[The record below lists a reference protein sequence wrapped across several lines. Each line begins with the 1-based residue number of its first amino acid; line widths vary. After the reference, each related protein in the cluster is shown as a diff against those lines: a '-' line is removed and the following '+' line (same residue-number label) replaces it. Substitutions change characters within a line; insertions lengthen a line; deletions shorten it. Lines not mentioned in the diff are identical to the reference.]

1 MEQYWIGYDPEGNI
15 LDGSAT
21 LRQLEDLFSSYMLNV
36 RFHKA
41 DVSILDVWSE
51 NPRTFGNILISDRRQ
66 RVDAGAQMN
75 CLPPLMIATVDGT
88 EIVRLEWYEGES
100 KLELKHDL
108 KNPRYEFNGI
118 SYTVD

>member
-1 MEQYWIGYDPEGNI
+1 MEQYWIGFDQNGNV
-15 LDGSAT
+15 LDGNAT

-51 NPRTFGNILISDRRQ
+51 NSRTFGNILISDRRQ
-66 RVDAGAQMN
+66 RVDEGVEMH
-75 CLPPLMIATVDGT
+75 CEPPLMIATVDGT

-100 KLELKHDL
+100 KLGLKHDL

-118 SYTVD
+118 SYNGD